1 MGTTCRKRDPRG
13 QVPRCPKMQPPHTGT
28 GQAFLKHLEG
38 GVGQM
43 NRSVLHLA
51 GGRTISRELVTLSV
65 SDTNWILWGPETFRD
80 RNP

>member
-1 MGTTCRKRDPRG
+1 
-13 QVPRCPKMQPPHTGT
+13 
-28 GQAFLKHLEG
+28 
-38 GVGQM
+38 M

-65 SDTNWILWGPETFRD
+65 SDTNWIAWGPETFRD